1 MDYFLKNFMATLTI
15 RNVPEEVIKSI
26 WKSISYDELGK
37 NALTRKRKRL
47 TVNWFTEEFERQ
59 VLKNEKDPTIRLQK
73 MIDDPENTS
82 YWPFTPEEF
91 IAEMKKW

>member
-1 MDYFLKNFMATLTI
+1 MTFGRKQYNEANYILKNFMATLTI
-15 RNVPEEVIKSI
+15 KNVPEEVIKNI

-59 VLKNEKDPTIRLQK
+59 VLKNEKDPDNL
-73 MIDDPENTS
+73 S
-82 YWPFTPEEF
+82 YWPMSIDEF
-91 IAEMKKW
+91 ISEIKKW